1 MMMSLWKMNFV
12 AIEDVDNMLMVTMM
26 MRRRMMMRGGACQ
39 MKFFVFVNLE
49 VDDVDVMILPHGFC
63 CYGSC

>member
-1 MMMSLWKMNFV
+1 MNFV
-12 AIEDVDNMLMVTMM
+12 AIEDVDNMLMM
-26 MRRRMMMRGGACQ
+26 MMMRGGACQ

-49 VDDVDVMILPHGFC
+49 VDDVDVMILPHEFC